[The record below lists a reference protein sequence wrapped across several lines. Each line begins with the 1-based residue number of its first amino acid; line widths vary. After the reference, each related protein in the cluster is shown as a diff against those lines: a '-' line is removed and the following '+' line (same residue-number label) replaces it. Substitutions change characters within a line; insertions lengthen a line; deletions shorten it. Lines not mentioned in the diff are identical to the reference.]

1 MTKHSPAVIHMLA
14 GVTAS
19 GKSEFSLQLAEE
31 MNARI
36 LSCDSIAVYQG
47 MDIGSAKPGKGA
59 QSQVPHYG
67 IDLVEVESVFSVADY
82 KDYAERVIEELSR
95 QEISVLV
102 TGGSGFYLQSFISPV
117 VDEVEVTEEV
127 RDQVEQVYL
136 KGNLSGM
143 LAELKRLNPHG
154 LGELDILN
162 PRRVMRGLERCIA
175 SGKTI
180 LELKKDFDGLPVP
193 YAKSVKQIIW
203 LDRENEDLEKRIAG
217 RTESM
222 LHNGLL
228 EETENLVAKGILNN
242 SPASNSVGYRECI
255 SCLNGG
261 LNREQLP
268 DAINYSTRR
277 LVAKQRKWFRKH
289 MGMES
294 RIILG
299 EENEISDP
307 KKWNWL
313 RCT

>member
-1 MTKHSPAVIHMLA
+1 
-14 GVTAS
+14 
-19 GKSEFSLQLAEE
+19 
-31 MNARI
+31 
-36 LSCDSIAVYQG
+36 
-47 MDIGSAKPGKGA
+47 
-59 QSQVPHYG
+59 
-67 IDLVEVESVFSVADY
+67 
-82 KDYAERVIEELSR
+82 
-95 QEISVLV
+95 
-102 TGGSGFYLQSFISPV
+102 
-117 VDEVEVTEEV
+117 
-127 RDQVEQVYL
+127 
-136 KGNLSGM
+136 
-143 LAELKRLNPHG
+143 
-154 LGELDILN
+154 
-162 PRRVMRGLERCIA
+162 LERCIA

-289 MGMES
+289 LGMDS